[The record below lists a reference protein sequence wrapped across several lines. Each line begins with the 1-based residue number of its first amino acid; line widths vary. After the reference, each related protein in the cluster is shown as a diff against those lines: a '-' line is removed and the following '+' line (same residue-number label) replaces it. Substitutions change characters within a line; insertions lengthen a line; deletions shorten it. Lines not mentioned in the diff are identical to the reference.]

1 MGHATKKD
9 REEFV
14 AMIVGALRD
23 VEPLEAAAAA
33 RALMKL
39 GATCSR
45 LAVDA
50 CNRELSEAEKA
61 KDARNDALIKAW
73 AQRYGLKVHLNGDPR
88 GYTVKVV
95 LPSGR
100 YNTMGGKEDGWG
112 VPTS

>member
-14 AMIVGALRD
+14 AMIVDALPSI
-23 VEPLEAAAAA
+23 EPLEAAAAA

-39 GATCSR
+39 GATSSR

-50 CNRELSEAEKA
+50 CNRELTAAEKA
-61 KDARNDALIKAW
+61 KDERNDALIAAW
-73 AQRYGLKVHLNGDPR
+73 GKRYGLKLVTGGDPR
-88 GYTVKVV
+88 GFTVKVI